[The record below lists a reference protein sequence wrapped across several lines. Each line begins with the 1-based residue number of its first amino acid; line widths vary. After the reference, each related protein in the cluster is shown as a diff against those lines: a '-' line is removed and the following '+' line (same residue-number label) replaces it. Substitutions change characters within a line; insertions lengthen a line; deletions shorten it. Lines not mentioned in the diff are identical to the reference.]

1 MSGTCTACILRT
13 IYVAGDLAKK
23 KIYPALFALY
33 YEGMLPENFSIFGFA
48 RSKMTDNE
56 FREYIQGSL
65 SCRLTNKEECGDKM
79 ADFLKRCFYQP
90 GQYKEQNDFKK
101 LSDRMSEIEG
111 VGDLSLSRTNR
122 QL

>member
-1 MSGTCTACILRT
+1 
-13 IYVAGDLAKK
+13 
-23 KIYPALFALY
+23 
-33 YEGMLPENFSIFGFA
+33 MLPENFSIFGFA
-48 RSKMTDNE
+48 RSKMTDDE

-90 GQYKEQNDFKK
+90 GQYKEQNDFQK

-111 VGDLSLSRTNR
+111 VGALSLSSPPQAALRWEHSALYIARCLTRLLDAPKIVLNACS
-122 QL
+122 